1 MRHQAI
7 TETNVDQYA
16 RCHIVSS
23 GHSEFHQE
31 YVQPYTNSQAQLPWA
46 AGQQEII
53 GPMICSQ
60 GAARFN
66 I

>member
-7 TETNVDQYA
+7 TETNVDQYVW
-16 RCHIVSS
+16 CHIVSS

-46 AGQQEII
+46 TGNHRSHDLLPGSNKI
-53 GPMICSQ
+53 
-60 GAARFN
+60 
-66 I
+66 